1 MAKEQS
7 FTLCE
12 TSIRAAHRVYK
23 IEIPDGVTEEQVI
36 KEIDE
41 NAQELWDH
49 DTWSFE
55 FECGAVI
62 KSSYESE
69 EHIEPQ
75 DVYHRR
81 DCLGMK

>member
-1 MAKEQS
+1 MAKEQF
-7 FTLCE
+7 FTICE
-12 TSIRAAHRVYK
+12 VSQRSAHQTYV

-36 KEIDE
+36 AEIEE
-41 NAQELWDH
+41 NTQELWD
-49 DTWSFE
+49 FPGNAE
-55 FECGAVI
+55 FECGAVL

-81 DCLGMK
+81 DCIGMK